1 MISEIVTLAVVVG
14 VATGT
19 DAAVKTGAATV
30 EGTGATLAGL
40 VRVKRGSSGLELR
53 TVEMAVVTAW
63 QCNTTNGHY
72 DTSRYQITNAVL

>member
-1 MISEIVTLAVVVG
+1 MIWCTTMSNFWPRSTSIVMISEIVTLAVVVG

-40 VRVKRGSSGLELR
+40 V
-53 TVEMAVVTAW
+53 
-63 QCNTTNGHY
+63 
-72 DTSRYQITNAVL
+72 

>member
-30 EGTGATLAGL
+30 EGTGQHS
-40 VRVKRGSSGLELR
+40 R
-53 TVEMAVVTAW
+53 AW
-63 QCNTTNGHY
+63 SE
-72 DTSRYQITNAVL
+72 SREDRA